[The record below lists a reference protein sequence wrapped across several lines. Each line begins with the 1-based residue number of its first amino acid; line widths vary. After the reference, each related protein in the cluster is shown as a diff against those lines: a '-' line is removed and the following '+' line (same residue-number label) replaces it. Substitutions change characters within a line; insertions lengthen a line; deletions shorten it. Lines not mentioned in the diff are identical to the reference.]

1 LSVSLNNKRFSVVF
15 ILMIITLIIDLSI
28 VKIYGI
34 GLNLYMSSTYFKVL
48 TFILLSA
55 SGLIGQYLIIQYLK
69 SKTSNP
75 KISITLHLKGL
86 HKLFRIFQYSLGGLF
101 IFMISQIVVAN
112 YYYTVF
118 LIAVTTVSYILVLF
132 LLGMLSLRFI
142 SWFRLYRTS
151 LLISYGLTSVSLT
164 INAAITLIYV
174 DTLLL
179 TKPMVIGL
187 YVGGSSYNISTAQIL
202 YSGYMITSII
212 SFLLTWAS
220 TAFLLHHYSYKF
232 GKAKYWI
239 IVSSPLIYFLS
250 QFLTFFPNLFDS
262 LLGED
267 PIFYSTILTLLFTL
281 SKVAGGFFFG
291 IAFWLI
297 AKNLPHKS
305 EMKDYMK
312 LCAYGFIFLFIS
324 NQAIVLVIAP
334 YPPFGLISTA
344 YIGFSAYLILVGIY
358 HSALSASQDTKL
370 RKSISKLAKSE
381 SKLLDSI
388 AIAQVEQ
395 EIQSKALRMI
405 RHNQSLMMEQTG
417 VTSSLN
423 EEDVK
428 YYLHEVLAEIRK
440 KGT

>member
-1 LSVSLNNKRFSVVF
+1 
-15 ILMIITLIIDLSI
+15 MIITLILDLTI

-34 GLNLYMSSTYFKVL
+34 GLNLYMSSTYFKVF
-48 TFILLSA
+48 TFIILTV
-55 SGLIGQYLIIQYLK
+55 SGVTGQYLITQYLK
-69 SKTSNP
+69 DITTNSKTRAS
-75 KISITLHLKGL
+75 LHMQGL
-86 HKLFRIFQYSLGGLF
+86 HRLFRLLQYAITGLV
-101 IFMISQIVVAN
+101 IIIISQIVLTN

-118 LIAVTTVSYILVLF
+118 LVAVTTISY
-132 LLGMLSLRFI
+132 LLMLLPMGMLSLRFI

-151 LLISYGLTSVSLT
+151 VLISYGLASASLA

-174 DTLLL
+174 DVLLL
-179 TKPMVIGL
+179 AKPAAIGPF
-187 YVGGSSYNISTAQIL
+187 VGGSGYSISTAQTL
-202 YSGYMITSII
+202 YSGYTITSII
-212 SFLLTWAS
+212 SFILTWAS
-220 TAFLLHHYSYKF
+220 TALLLHHYSYRF

-239 IVSSPLIYFLS
+239 IISSPLIYFLS
-250 QFLTFFPNLFDS
+250 QFLTLFPNLFDS
-262 LLGED
+262 LLGQD
-267 PIFYSTILTLLFTL
+267 PIFYSTVLTLVFTI

-291 IAFWLI
+291 IAFWLV

-334 YPPFGLISTA
+334 YPPFGLITTA
-344 YIGFSAYLILVGIY
+344 YIGYSAYLILIGIY

-370 RKSISKLAKSE
+370 RQSIRKLAKSE

-388 AIAQVEQ
+388 ATAQVEL
-395 EIQSKALRMI
+395 EIQSKAIRMTK
-405 RHNQSLMMEQTG
+405 RNQSLMMEQTG
-417 VTSSLN
+417 VTSSFT

-428 YYLHEVLAEIRK
+428 YYLHEVLAQIRK